1 MRDRLSEKL
10 KEQALFYVLD
20 ELPPEVKKDFESTLQ
35 SSAGLEEYT
44 NALRQTL
51 SETGELP
58 FRRPSESFLKG
69 QRNLLRG
76 RIAALSDGP
85 SPRKFGGDL
94 SAVPSRLAQ
103 LILSPR
109 HPVLAAISY
118 IVIGLLLGRFL
129 LTGPFDAGVLSR
141 SSFAESTRI
150 VEAMELGSLTA
161 EQVQFVE
168 NGTDKLLFHL
178 KDDEAF
184 TYAASPDDEFT
195 RDLLGY
201 ITLNEP
207 NPGKRLKSIKLASSL
222 SADEKVKMILVSVL
236 LEEENPGIRLRAI
249 KSLSDYPDDPTIW
262 KAAMKVLLEDE
273 NTAIR
278 IEALSILARHPR
290 ETLIPVLQVVSRLD
304 ENPYIKD
311 QAGIILSDLLET
323 SQSDDL
329 EELFK

>member
-1 MRDRLSEKL
+1 MRERLSERL
-10 KEQALFYVLD
+10 RQQALFYVLN
-20 ELPPEVKKDFESTLQ
+20 ELPPEAKDSFEMSLQ
-35 SSAGLEEYT
+35 ENVSLKEYVS
-44 NALRQTL
+44 ALRQTL

-58 FRRPSESFLKG
+58 FRKPSESFLKS

-76 RIAALSDGP
+76 RIAAVSDGP
-85 SPRKFGGDL
+85 SPRKFGREL
-94 SAVPSRLAQ
+94 ATVPSRLAQ
-103 LILSPR
+103 LILAPR
-109 HPVLAAISY
+109 RPALAAITY
-118 IVIGLLLGRFL
+118 TVIGLLIGRFF
-129 LTGPFDAGVLSR
+129 LTGPFDAGALSR
-141 SSFAESTRI
+141 SSLAESTRI
-150 VEAMELGSLTA
+150 LEAMELGSLTA

-236 LEEENPGIRLRAI
+236 LEEENAGIRLRAI

-278 IEALSILARHPR
+278 IEALSILARNPR